1 MADSFIEIID
11 TFLITLE
18 KERNFSLHTIKAYKN
33 DLIRF
38 KLFLIQDKS
47 RIAFKEINRN
57 DIRKFLE
64 NQYEE
69 KIIDPLTNKTKTIE
83 RSSKTV
89 ARRLASIK
97 SFFKYLVKVE
107 LIEDNISIYINS
119 PKVPKKLPRFID
131 KSLIDELM
139 DSPPLDTLV
148 GLRDRAV
155 LELFYSTGIRLSELV
170 NINIGDFHID
180 KKLVRVVGKGNKE
193 RMIPYGKSAVIA
205 IENYLNMRNLSFKP
219 VFAASPL
226 FVNNSEKSIS
236 KRTIQRRVNNYIK
249 LVADGKRVGPHLLR
263 HTFATHLLDN
273 GADIRAVKDLLGHSS
288 LSSTQIYTHVSIE
301 KLKKDYTQ
309 AHPHG

>member
-1 MADSFIEIID
+1 MKNMADSFIDIINS
-11 TFLITLE
+11 FLITLE

-47 RIAFKEINRN
+47 RIVFKEINRN
-57 DIRKFLE
+57 NIRKFLADE
-64 NQYEE
+64 YDNGY
-69 KIIDPLTNKTKTIE
+69 I
-83 RSSKTV
+83 SKTV
-89 ARRLASIK
+89 ARRLATLK

-107 LIEDNISIYINS
+107 LIEDNISIHVHS
-119 PKVPKKLPRFID
+119 PKVPKKLPNFVD
-131 KSLIDELM
+131 KNLIDMLM
-139 DSPPLDTLV
+139 ESPPLDTCIGV
-148 GLRDRAV
+148 RDRAV

-170 NINIGDFHID
+170 NINIGDFYIN
-180 KKLVRVVGKGNKE
+180 KKLVRVIGKGNKE
-193 RMIPYGKSAVIA
+193 RMIPYGNSAIKA

-219 VFAASPL
+219 IFANLPL
-226 FVNNSEKSIS
+226 FANKSEKRIS
-236 KRTIQRRVNNYIK
+236 KRTIQRRMNNYIK